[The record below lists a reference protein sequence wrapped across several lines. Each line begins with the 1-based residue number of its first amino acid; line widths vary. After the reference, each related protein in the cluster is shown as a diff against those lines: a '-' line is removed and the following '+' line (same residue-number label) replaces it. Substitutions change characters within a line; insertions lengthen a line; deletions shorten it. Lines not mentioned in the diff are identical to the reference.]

1 MTQDEEPGWAPL
13 DAGPQADKTGQP
25 FPPSGGGSPRPVLP
39 PDAAG
44 APGPQGLAVVGLVL
58 AVVSLLVP
66 VLPGI
71 VALVLAAVAA
81 RRIRQAPAGA
91 MGGRGLVA
99 VASVLSTIGV
109 LAWVGLGA
117 LVTTQRQQ
125 PAGWHAAPAAAAAR
139 ADQFSEVTVP
149 PATEPLPT
157 EPAPPEPATTEPPT
171 TTPKVAAGK
180 IGDKLTVYDQ
190 SGNARLELTVTR
202 VRFTRGEVFDR
213 PRNGLY
219 MGAFVKAHALADDQ
233 DLLDL
238 NLYARAG
245 GRLYEKVIPISDAF
259 DPWFSGDYLF
269 RGERDSG
276 WLVFDVPARHGQL
289 VLRDTTNKHQLA
301 VWKY

>member
-1 MTQDEEPGWAPL
+1 MTQGKQPGWAPL
-13 DAGPQADKTGQP
+13 DAGPPADETGQP
-25 FPPSGGGSPRPVLP
+25 FPPGSGGSPWPAPP

-44 APGPQGLAVVGLVL
+44 APRAEGLAVVALVL

-91 MGGRGLVA
+91 VGGRGLVVMA
-99 VASVLSTIGV
+99 GVLSTIGV

-117 LVTTQRQQ
+117 LVTTQRQ
-125 PAGWHAAPAAAAAR
+125 PAGWHAAPAATAAR
-139 ADQFSEVTVP
+139 DDQFSEVTVP
-149 PATEPLPT
+149 PATEPLPA
-157 EPAPPEPATTEPPT
+157 EPAPTEPATTEPPT
-171 TTPKVAAGK
+171 TKPKVATGR
-180 IGDKLTVYDQ
+180 IGDKLTIYDQ
-190 SGNARLELTVTR
+190 SGNARLELTITR
-202 VRFTRGEVFDR
+202 VKFTRGEVFDR
-213 PRNGLY
+213 PQHGLY
-219 MGAFVKAHALADDQ
+219 MGAFLKLHALADDQ

-238 NLYARAG
+238 NLYARVG
-245 GRLYEKVIPISDAF
+245 GRLYKQVIPLSPAF
-259 DPWFSGDYLF
+259 DPWFSGTYLL

-289 VLRDTTNKHQLA
+289 VLRDTTDKHQLA